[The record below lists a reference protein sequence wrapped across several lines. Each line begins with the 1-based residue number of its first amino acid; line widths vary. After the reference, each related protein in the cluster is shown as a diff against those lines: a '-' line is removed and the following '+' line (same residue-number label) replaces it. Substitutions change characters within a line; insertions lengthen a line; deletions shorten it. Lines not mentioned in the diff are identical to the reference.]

1 MLDILGGV
9 PAGLTS
15 PGAPAATPQDA
26 NAAAVIKALCWA
38 FVHPVCNAMS
48 GCQRKKVP
56 TVAAFINTL
65 LAPQLFVREMGVSV
79 DPLLAPQL
87 SGRECMG
94 VVSTPCCFRSCLRGR
109 WG

>member
-65 LAPQLFVREMGVSV
+65 LAPQLFAREMGVSAKT
-79 DPLLAPQL
+79 LL
-87 SGRECMG
+87 C
-94 VVSTPCCFRSCLRGR
+94 V
-109 WG
+109 